1 MGQTTS
7 YPDMF
12 EISFTAEHLSLT
24 MSIIER
30 DVIQTEEWC
39 WRMLAPNRRVL
50 ISFVILLRTG
60 HFQNCVTH
68 GHLIAGWAACLW
80 LHGYPIRISDIHWL
94 NPSAKICLSC
104 QLFFCCPIWWF
115 LAWFW
120 SHIIFASLP
129 FWIVLF
135 NLHSVLNNQQRTRRI
150 SACLRLSQ
158 SFSLAHPH
166 FSPLQ
171 SPRLGTPAP
180 AAQHWDVGGEQPENH
195 GEFHVFFFL
204 WYRQCHKPTMT
215 GDGGGFVKETLWLG
229 IMIYDM
235 GCTTL
240 IYHKSI
246 WKHMKAMKNQ
256 ESVVFFSA
264 YLLETRE
271 MGISSAKVEKY
282 FFTMKHRDFTSKT
295 LTRREKGWKRRCVA
309 RGLAVAYTVP
319 QNAPKF
325 FEGTWK
331 NIQSLYFAN
340 TC

>member
-1 MGQTTS
+1 MFVAPWIPHQDFWHPLVKSFGQN
-7 YPDMF
+7 MF
-12 EISFTAEHLSLT
+12 VLSTFFLLSHLVVFGLILEPYHFCFTPFLDRFVQSSFCSEQPTKNTQNLSLSQAFSVFLPGT
-24 MSIIER
+24 SSFFATSKPTSR
-30 DVIQTEEWC
+30 NPGPSGPTLRR
-39 WRMLAPNRRVL
+39 WR
-50 ISFVILLRTG
+50 RTTRKSWG
-60 HFQNCVTH
+60 
-68 GHLIAGWAACLW
+68 IPCL
-80 LHGYPIRISDIHWL
+80 
-94 NPSAKICLSC
+94 
-104 QLFFCCPIWWF
+104 
-115 LAWFW
+115 
-120 SHIIFASLP
+120 
-129 FWIVLF
+129 
-135 NLHSVLNNQQRTRRI
+135 
-150 SACLRLSQ
+150 
-158 SFSLAHPH
+158 
-166 FSPLQ
+166 
-171 SPRLGTPAP
+171 
-180 AAQHWDVGGEQPENH
+180 
-195 GEFHVFFFL
+195 FFL

-235 GCTTL
+235 GRTTL